1 MTDQRVEK
9 AKQLIAD
16 LNNELV
22 QLAREGVRVE
32 INTMSRNYIGTMGE
46 EGVQLVATFLRKLG

>member
-46 EGVQLVATFLRKLG
+46 EGVQLEATFLRKLG